1 MREEKIA
8 KQGQERERINH
19 FGGARSGK
27 GRKGYDT
34 VPCKSIHPARFF
46 SYFVALQPVN
56 QMDF

>member
-34 VPCKSIHPARFF
+34 VPCKSIHPA
-46 SYFVALQPVN
+46 
-56 QMDF
+56 